1 VQFVKRTVREQLP
14 ADLDCEREVLV
25 LFSPADGLVSHELVQ
40 LCTGEEAL
48 AELDLQLSR
57 LVVGGG

>member
-1 VQFVKRTVREQLP
+1 VFL
-14 ADLDCEREVLV
+14 
-25 LFSPADGLVSHELVQ
+25 LFSLVDGLVSHELVE

-48 AELDLQLSR
+48 AELDPQLSR